1 VELYQK
7 STYGE
12 YMSTQISGVSSAS
25 LPTASS
31 STVNQT
37 STGGESEFQQLL
49 QTMLQA
55 DSNGKVNEEQLFS
68 AIINERLT
76 SNVGEDAAER
86 YRQLFTEMQE
96 DMTRADGYVPVEAA
110 ANQALNGL
118 VAEGVISGEEA
129 GTIQG
134 QAFTAA
140 QLDDKMGT
148 LYDSQGSTV
157 AVMLVNLALETAEST
172 LNELDDGTISAN
184 SSQDDVE
191 GAGESAE
198 TQGTFIGGDGFLYKP
213 VSESNGN
220 LVILLP
226 AYMQGEVTSVE
237 LLDSEGNSIESG
249 DSSGPYE
256 DGRPLFR
263 FNDAG
268 SGYPDNMTV
277 QVQLASGEVKEY
289 TIPDS
294 AKRWE

>member
-1 VELYQK
+1 
-7 STYGE
+7 
-12 YMSTQISGVSSAS
+12 MSTEISGVSSAS

-31 STVNQT
+31 SAVSQT
-37 STGGESEFQQLL
+37 SSGGESNFQQLL
-49 QTMLQA
+49 NTMLQA
-55 DSNGKVNEEQLFS
+55 DSEGKVNEEQLFS

-76 SNVGEDAAER
+76 SNVGEEAAER

-96 DMTRADGYVPVEAA
+96 QMTRADGYVPVEAA
-110 ANQALNGL
+110 ANQAINGL
-118 VAEGVISGEEA
+118 VSEGVISGEQA

-140 QLDDKMGT
+140 QLDSNLGM
-148 LYDSQGSTV
+148 LYDSRGSTIS
-157 AVMLVNLALETAEST
+157 VMLVNLALETAEST
-172 LNELDDGTISAN
+172 LKGLDEGTISAT
-184 SSQDDVE
+184 SYEDDVE

-198 TQGTFIGGDGFLYKP
+198 GQGTFSGGDGFLYKP

-226 AYMQGEVTSVE
+226 SYMQGDVASVQ

-249 DSSGPYE
+249 DSYGPYE

-263 FNDAG
+263 FNDTG

-277 QVQLASGEVKEY
+277 QVMLASGDVKEY